1 MQYIYMYCKLHFSGT
16 VVSAADVEVPVVHC
30 LVPGDALLPVLSVA
44 LHKHH
49 VGQGI
54 EEEHGNR

>member
-1 MQYIYMYCKLHFSGT
+1 MYCKLHFSGT